1 MIIGGS
7 THKGHALPPSGANGK
22 PRQFEEEFEAILQR
36 SSDGIVF
43 IDAEGTIIEY
53 NRAEERL
60 TGISRAEAMGKKVW
74 DVQSRLVPKERRL
87 AAVRLDIKKKYSDFL
102 KSGDADWMDK
112 ELEFEIQKAG
122 GERAILK
129 STIFPVC
136 KGPPR
141 IVGSISV
148 DITDLRRT
156 EKELRDGNKRL
167 LLKNI
172 ALHEV
177 LIQVGEEKKRVHEQ
191 VAAQI
196 ERSVLPLLD
205 RLKSRS
211 QESDRKILQI
221 IEENLQEA
229 TAGQE
234 KRFSYKMNRLTQK
247 EIEISDMIKRGMSCK
262 EIGSLLNISFRTV
275 ETHRNRIRKK
285 LGITDPGINLATMLR
300 NM

>member
-1 MIIGGS
+1 
-7 THKGHALPPSGANGK
+7 
-22 PRQFEEEFEAILQR
+22 
-36 SSDGIVF
+36 
-43 IDAEGTIIEY
+43 
-53 NRAEERL
+53 
-60 TGISRAEAMGKKVW
+60 
-74 DVQSRLVPKERRL
+74 
-87 AAVRLDIKKKYSDFL
+87 
-102 KSGDADWMDK
+102 
-112 ELEFEIQKAG
+112 
-122 GERAILK
+122 
-129 STIFPVC
+129 
-136 KGPPR
+136 
-141 IVGSISV
+141 
-148 DITDLRRT
+148 
-156 EKELRDGNKRL
+156 
-167 LLKNI
+167 
-172 ALHEV
+172 
-177 LIQVGEEKKRVHEQ
+177 VGEEKKRVHEQ